1 MPKIEREKGSG
12 AATLIF
18 DGSCPICAGTVKWI
32 GENEFE
38 GSFEMLPCQS
48 ESMSGRFPEIKRA
61 ECMRAMQLVLPD
73 GTVLA
78 GEKALPEIFAR
89 LKAYRIFAPLFRMPG
104 AGVLSRTAYRWFAD
118 RRYRIAAFLTHV
130 RRGGKPAT

>member
-1 MPKIEREKGSG
+1 MENTKG

-18 DGSCPICAGTVKWI
+18 DGTCPICAGTVKWI
-32 GENEFE
+32 HENESE
-38 GSFEMLPCQS
+38 GSFEMLACQS
-48 ESMSGRFPEIKRA
+48 ENMSERFPGIKRD

-104 AGVLSRTAYRWFAD
+104 AGVLSRAAYRWFAD

-130 RRGGKPAT
+130 RRGGKPVS